1 MSAKRNFSFA
11 GTDASLDQYRQRG
24 SPFKP
29 ELLRD
34 LVDFSNPT
42 TFQRAIRLL
51 ESNPIYDKK
60 QLIDA
65 SRAEL
70 RELYVR
76 LIASVLSDGKVS
88 LTFPE
93 DDADPTQGYAFV
105 KAMIAFD
112 LGLHTRFTVHT
123 CLYFDTIRELGSEKH
138 MHLCHRAYELKD
150 YGCFALTE
158 LGHGSNA
165 NGIQTIATYDHSTRS
180 FIMSTPNELA
190 AKFWIGAAGKT
201 ANMAAVLAHLIVS
214 GTNHGLHA
222 FVFPIRHYDTHEA
235 LPGVV
240 LGDCGPKIGLD
251 GIDNGFIVFNNYRVP
266 YDSLLDRFSQIT
278 PNGHFRSSIK
288 NKGKRFATMLSGL
301 LRGRSGVFM
310 SSASQLRNALTI
322 AIRYSAVRKQFA
334 LSDGPEIP
342 ILDYQMHRYRLM
354 PHLAN
359 YFAVVLGTEQ
369 FIVDIKQCR
378 ELFRV
383 EPEHSSKEEVHAIA
397 SAMKVLSSIYGMAG
411 LQECREACGGLGYS
425 AFSMLGTMREGLDVT
440 TTWEG
445 ANHVLIQQCA
455 KFILKGVQ
463 KLVKGQGVDARSLA
477 ELTLDQETVAAE
489 KMPAGSLR
497 DQPQLLLSLLSHK
510 LNRLVH
516 NSMLKLQDNVTRHK
530 DVMDAWNHTQV
541 HHLYDAAVAYGE
553 LYYAKLMLGKYA
565 ELQGKCANTAAL
577 FLRIIELF
585 VYTKVEKDLAVFR
598 ENEYVSTV
606 QGHAIKAYIVTLCEE
621 LAESSVRI
629 IDAIALPDKVIG
641 SPLGMADGQVYRHF
655 MQAVEGAKGCYDKAS
670 WVGML
675 QGLRQSRL

>member
-1 MSAKRNFSFA
+1 M
-11 GTDASLDQYRQRG
+11 DQYRQRG
-24 SPFKP
+24 SAFKP
-29 ELLRD
+29 EILRD
-34 LVDFSNPT
+34 LVDFSNPAA
-42 TFQRAIRLL
+42 FWQNVRII
-51 ESNPIYDKK
+51 ESTPIFDKH
-60 QLIDA
+60 LMIDC
-65 SRAEL
+65 SRKEL

-76 LIASVLSDGKVS
+76 QIAAIFGKVS
-88 LTFPE
+88 LTFAE
-93 DDADPTQGYAFV
+93 DDADPVLGYAMV

-123 CLYFDTIRELGSEKH
+123 CLYFDTVRELGSEKH
-138 MHLCHRAYELKD
+138 IHLCHRAYEMKD

-165 NGIQTIATYDHSTRS
+165 NGIQTVATYDHPTRS
-180 FIMSTPNELA
+180 FVLSTPNQLA

-201 ANMAAVLAHLIVS
+201 ANMAAVLAHLIV
-214 GTNHGLHA
+214 GETNHGLHA
-222 FVFPIRHYDTHEA
+222 FVVPIRHYETHET

-240 LGDCGPKIGLD
+240 LGDCGPKVGLD
-251 GIDNGFIVFNNYRVP
+251 GIDNGFILFNNYRVP
-266 YDSLLDRFSQIT
+266 YDALLDRFSQISPT
-278 PNGHFRSSIK
+278 GHFKSSIK
-288 NKGKRFATMLSGL
+288 SKAKRFATMLSGL

-334 LSDGPEIP
+334 LSDGPEVP
-342 ILDYQMHRYRLM
+342 VLDYQMHRYRLM

-383 EPEHSSKEEVHAIA
+383 EPEHKSKEEVHAVA

-425 AFSMLGTMREGLDVT
+425 AFSMLGIMREGLDVT

-455 KFILKGVQ
+455 KFILKGIQ
-463 KLVKGQGVDARSLA
+463 KLVKGQGVEAGSLA
-477 ELTLDQETVAAE
+477 ELTLDQEAVAAA
-489 KMPAGSLR
+489 KLPAGSFR
-497 DQPQLLLSLLSHK
+497 DQPLLLLSLLSHK

-516 NSMLKLQDNVTRHK
+516 NSMLQLQANVTKHK
-530 DVMDAWNHTQV
+530 DLMHAWNQTQV
-541 HHLYDAAVAYGE
+541 HHLYDAAVAFGE
-553 LYYAKLMLGKYA
+553 LHYAKLMLRKHA
-565 ELQGKCANTAAL
+565 EMKAVCENTAAV

-598 ENEYVSTV
+598 ENDYISTS
-606 QGHAIKAYIVTLCEE
+606 QGHAIKAYVVSLCEE

-629 IDAIALPDKVIG
+629 IDAIALPDKLVG
-641 SPLGMADGQVYRHF
+641 SPLGMQDGQVYRHF
-655 MQAVEGAKGCYDKAS
+655 MQAVEGAKECYEKAS
-670 WVGML
+670 WVGLL
-675 QGLRQSRL
+675 QEMRRAKL

>member
-1 MSAKRNFSFA
+1 
-11 GTDASLDQYRQRG
+11 LDQYRQRG
-24 SPFKP
+24 SAFKP

-42 TFQRAIRLL
+42 AFWQNVRII
-51 ESNPIYDKK
+51 ESTPIFDKH
-60 QLIDA
+60 LMIDC
-65 SRAEL
+65 SRKEL

-76 LIASVLSDGKVS
+76 QIAAIFGRVS
-88 LTFPE
+88 LTFAE
-93 DDADPTQGYAFV
+93 DDADPVLGYAMV

-123 CLYFDTIRELGSEKH
+123 CLYFDTVRELGSEKH
-138 MHLCHRAYELKD
+138 IHLCHRAYEMKD

-165 NGIQTIATYDHSTRS
+165 NGIQTVATYDHPTRS
-180 FIMSTPNELA
+180 FVLSTPNQLA

-201 ANMAAVLAHLIVS
+201 ANMAAVLAHLIV
-214 GTNHGLHA
+214 GETNHGLHA
-222 FVFPIRHYDTHEA
+222 FAVPIRHYETHEA

-240 LGDCGPKIGLD
+240 LGDCGPKVGLD
-251 GIDNGFIVFNNYRVP
+251 GIDNGFILFNNYRVP
-266 YDSLLDRFSQIT
+266 YDALLDRFSQISPT
-278 PNGHFRSSIK
+278 GHFKSSIK
-288 NKGKRFATMLSGL
+288 SKAKRFATMLSGL

-334 LSDGPEIP
+334 LSDGPEVP
-342 ILDYQMHRYRLM
+342 VLDYQMHRYRLM

-383 EPEHSSKEEVHAIA
+383 EPEHKSKEEVHAVA

-425 AFSMLGTMREGLDVT
+425 AFSMLGIMREGLDVT

-455 KFILKGVQ
+455 KFILKGIQ
-463 KLVKGQGVDARSLA
+463 KLVKGQGVEAGSLA
-477 ELTLDQETVAAE
+477 ELTLDQEAVAAA
-489 KMPAGSLR
+489 KLPAGSFR
-497 DQPQLLLSLLSHK
+497 DQPPLLLSLLSHK

-516 NSMLKLQDNVTRHK
+516 NSMLQLQANVTKHK
-530 DVMDAWNHTQV
+530 DLMHAWNQTQV
-541 HHLYDAAVAYGE
+541 HHLYDAAVAFGE
-553 LYYAKLMLGKYA
+553 LHYAKLMLRKHA
-565 ELQGKCANTAAL
+565 EMKAVCENTAAV

-598 ENEYVSTV
+598 ENDYISTS
-606 QGHAIKAYIVTLCEE
+606 QGHAIKAYVVSLCEE

-629 IDAIALPDKVIG
+629 IDAIALPDKLVG
-641 SPLGMADGQVYRHF
+641 SPLGMQDGQVYRHF
-655 MQAVEGAKGCYDKAS
+655 MQAVEGAKECYEKAS
-670 WVGML
+670 WVGLL
-675 QGLRQSRL
+675 QEMRRAKL